1 LKYTHLTST
10 YTIVSNT
17 YELFRG
23 ATEMTTLQIELPDST
38 ALAARAAGLLTP
50 QALDRLLTQALRR
63 REAADSLLSIAGR
76 VAAADIAPM
85 SMQEINA
92 EVKATRAARGPRH

>member
-1 LKYTHLTST
+1 
-10 YTIVSNT
+10 
-17 YELFRG
+17 
-23 ATEMTTLQIELPDST
+23 MTTLQIELPDST

-63 REAADSLLSIAGR
+63 REAANSLLSIADR
-76 VAAADIAPM
+76 VAAAGIAPL

-92 EVKATRAARGPRH
+92 EVKAARSERRKNG